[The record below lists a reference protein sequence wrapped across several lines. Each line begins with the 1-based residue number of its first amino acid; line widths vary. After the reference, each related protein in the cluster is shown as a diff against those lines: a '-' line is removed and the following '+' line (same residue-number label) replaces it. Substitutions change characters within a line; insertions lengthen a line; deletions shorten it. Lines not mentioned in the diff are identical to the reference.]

1 MGAENPVASRD
12 LHILVYEATEAISS
26 QGPDGRFGARGSA
39 ACLRL
44 LTERPV
50 RAMGVVV
57 LEVLLQHCREV
68 ARSGDQEVIEA
79 FAAQRSDEALGDR
92 VRARCP
98 DGAADDAAAGV
109 GSACRS
115 RACRMSA
122 TTPSAT
128 TCSPV
133 TRASVSSP
141 RVARVSRSSSCL
153 DEDPRPSRVS
163 QCRSPLKIS

>member
-1 MGAENPVASRD
+1 VGAENPVASRD

-39 ACLRL
+39 ACRRL

-68 ARSGDQEVIEA
+68 ARSGDQKVIEA

-98 DGAADDAAAGV
+98 DGGC
-109 GSACRS
+109 GGCGCR
-115 RACRMSA
+115 CRR
-122 TTPSAT
+122 TP
-128 TCSPV
+128 
-133 TRASVSSP
+133 R
-141 RVARVSRSSSCL
+141 RSQ
-153 DEDPRPSRVS
+153 R
-163 QCRSPLKIS
+163 